1 MRPDSNAK
9 FMELPITSIKPNGWL
24 RRYLEIQ
31 RDGLTGYLD
40 EAVGYPFNTESWCCK
55 EDEGKYENWWPY
67 EQNGYWIDAMI
78 RCGYLIEDEFLI
90 QKAKKYI
97 DYVLDNADE
106 DGYLGPNSLKSPG
119 DISRWPHSVF
129 FRAMIAYYSA
139 TQDERVLSAL
149 TKHYLSGTSEHS
161 DGREVCNV
169 EIMLWLYGKTGDK
182 RILECAVKA
191 FEEYNR
197 LSASAANS
205 LGNMLS
211 DEKAYEHGVT
221 FNEIAKLGA
230 ILYMYTGDEKSLK
243 ATVNAYRKID
253 RDQMLI
259 DGVCSSSEYL
269 RGKDPLDSHET
280 CDIADFTWS
289 VGYLLMATGN
299 AEYADKIERACFN
312 AAPGAVR
319 SDFKGLQYFSCPNQV
334 IADRSSNHNTYNKGE
349 PWMSYRPDPAN
360 IHCCPGEVNRIMPNY
375 AARMWMSDGR
385 GGLAAVMYGPCTVTA
400 KVGYNMQEVTIE
412 EETSYPFSE
421 RIQFRIKTE
430 SPVELR
436 LILRIPGWCSNA
448 RLLLNGSPMDI
459 QAKQGSFV
467 EIKRTFSPDDCIALI
482 LPMELKL
489 SSWPYDGVGIERGP
503 LVYALRIEERWEVDE
518 KGKTCSKEFPAW
530 NLYAD
535 SEWNYAVAVDGELL
549 DDIVKVVHKPMSD
562 EPWSICNSPIELHV
576 PARKVRGW
584 ELVREN
590 AVVAENITVDGLI
603 SVKKK
608 GNFVFTPQLPLPET
622 LKDRLEEKA
631 EYVVLVPYGCTKLRI
646 SIFPK
651 CRLR

>member
-1 MRPDSNAK
+1 MQPKSNAK
-9 FMELPITSIKPNGWL
+9 FTELPVTTIKPNGWL

-31 RDGLTGYLD
+31 RDGLTGHLD

-55 EDEGKYENWWPY
+55 EDEGKYKNWWPY
-67 EQNGYWIDAMI
+67 EQNGYWIDGMI

-97 DYVLDNADE
+97 DYVLNNADE
-106 DGYLGPNSLKSPG
+106 DGYLGPNSLKDPG

-129 FRAMIAYYSA
+129 FRAIIAYYSA

-169 EIMLWLYGKTGDK
+169 EIMLWLYDKTGDK

-197 LSASAANS
+197 LSVSAANS
-205 LGNMLS
+205 LENMLS
-211 DEKAYEHGVT
+211 DKKAFEHGVT

-230 ILYMYTGDEKSLK
+230 ILYMYTGDEKCLK
-243 ATVNAYRKID
+243 STVNAYKKID

-289 VGYLLMATGN
+289 MGYLLMATGN

-334 IADRSSNHNTYNKGE
+334 IADRLSNHNTYNKGE
-349 PWMSYRPDPAN
+349 PWMSYRPDPAH
-360 IHCCPGEVNRIMPNY
+360 IHCCPGEVNRIMPNFV
-375 AARMWMSDGR
+375 ARMWMSDGES
-385 GGLAAVMYGPCTVTA
+385 GLAAVMYGPSTVTA
-400 KVGYNMQEVTIE
+400 KVGNNMQKVTIV
-412 EETSYPFSE
+412 EETDYPFSD
-421 RIQFRIKTE
+421 RIQFKIKTE
-430 SPVELR
+430 SPVEFR
-436 LILRIPGWCSNA
+436 LILRIPGWCNKA
-448 RLLLNGSPMDI
+448 QLLLNGSPMDI
-459 QAKQGSFV
+459 ETKQGSFV
-467 EIKRTFSPDDCIALI
+467 EIDRTFLPDDCITLI

-489 SSWPYDGVGIERGP
+489 SHWPYEGVGIERGP
-503 LVYALRIEERWEVDE
+503 LVYALRIQERWEVDE
-518 KGKTCSKEFPAW
+518 KEEKCSKEFHSW

-535 SEWNYAVAVDGELL
+535 SDWNYAVAVEGGPL
-549 DDIVKVVHKPMSD
+549 DDIVKVVHMPMSD
-562 EPWSICNSPIELHV
+562 EPWNIYNAPIELHL
-576 PARKVRGW
+576 PARKVKEW
-584 ELVREN
+584 DLVKEN
-590 AVVAENITVDGLI
+590 TVVAENITEEGLI
-603 SVKKK
+603 SVEKK
-608 GNFVFTPQLPLPET
+608 GNFVFTPQLPPPET
-622 LKDRLEEKA
+622 LKDRLEEKV
-631 EYVVLVPYGCTKLRI
+631 EDVVLVPYGCTKLRI

-651 CRLR
+651 CRIK